1 MKKKQKILLL
11 VSVLAV
17 LMSAGGYVTYSYLST
32 VTKTANN
39 TFQSDKKIGI
49 TLTEPEWD
57 DHGKTEALSYVPGQ
71 IIDKDPA
78 VILDDDSVSSYV
90 ALKVQYFNEDGE
102 EITFGEFQEAY
113 LDGDSESQGLDFSDS
128 WVYIGNDKTDEQLR
142 TGEYGKSVLYMYKTV
157 LKPDDSL
164 TDISENVTESLFTK
178 VHLSDDISQDEY
190 TRRLP
195 HFNINVTAYAVQS
208 DGIGMEEAKKA
219 LNELA
224 KADGL

>member
-90 ALKVQYFNEDGE
+90 ALKVQYFNEDSE
-102 EITFGEFQEAY
+102 EITFGEFQETY
-113 LDGDSESQGLDFSDS
+113 LDGNSQSQGLDFSDS
-128 WVYIGNDKTDEQLR
+128 WVLPIRLFCIAVLR
-142 TGEYGKSVLYMYKTV
+142 QVRQQ
-157 LKPDDSL
+157 
-164 TDISENVTESLFTK
+164 N
-178 VHLSDDISQDEY
+178 
-190 TRRLP
+190 
-195 HFNINVTAYAVQS
+195 
-208 DGIGMEEAKKA
+208 
-219 LNELA
+219 
-224 KADGL
+224 

>member
-90 ALKVQYFNEDGE
+90 ALKVQTLSAAPFWNN
-102 EITFGEFQEAY
+102 A
-113 LDGDSESQGLDFSDS
+113 SHCAPS
-128 WVYIGNDKTDEQLR
+128 IGGR
-142 TGEYGKSVLYMYKTV
+142 
-157 LKPDDSL
+157 
-164 TDISENVTESLFTK
+164 
-178 VHLSDDISQDEY
+178 LSSM
-190 TRRLP
+190 P
-195 HFNINVTAYAVQS
+195 C
-208 DGIGMEEAKKA
+208 
-219 LNELA
+219 
-224 KADGL
+224 